1 MTPNAGAT
9 LGRREGYFSYLLR
22 AAMWNMNDWNLLN
35 SNRGYVPGVV
45 VLLSVILLWS
55 GFGILYLKRNKL
67 NLNRQLADWP
77 IDL

>member
-35 SNRGYVPGVV
+35 SNRGYAPGVV
-45 VLLSVILLWS
+45 VISDTFVEWFWNLILE
-55 GFGILYLKRNKL
+55 
-67 NLNRQLADWP
+67 A
-77 IDL
+77 